1 MPTDHEAD
9 PTFDESLTSVNK
21 AAMKADE
28 AIRDTAQKYIDKA
41 GLKLDLKQVE
51 TKILRN
57 PKPAIAIAAGAGFVK
72 AQWSRAWAWRCLH
85 CSAVRPPARPRPSAA
100 GSGRWLTV
108 VEALGGQTR
117 RLTYQNEVRLR
128 KIETVV
134 GSGPVL
140 IRRESG
146 YAINPDLARK
156 SWRS

>member
-57 PKPAIAIAAGAGFVK
+57 PKPAIAIAAGAGFIVGGGMVTRLGL
-72 AQWSRAWAWRCLH
+72 AMLALFGRQAARETATNFISGGL
-85 CSAVRPPARPRPSAA
+85 RP
-100 GSGRWLTV
+100 
-108 VEALGGQTR
+108 
-117 RLTYQNEVRLR
+117 
-128 KIETVV
+128 
-134 GSGPVL
+134 
-140 IRRESG
+140 
-146 YAINPDLARK
+146 LAHDR
-156 SWRS
+156 